1 MLKPAVFF
9 DRDGVL
15 NHDTGYLHRWD
26 DFRWIDGA
34 RDAVRL
40 CNDRGFLVF
49 VVTNQAGVGRG
60 YYREDDVRAL
70 HARMAE
76 DLAGSGARI
85 DDFEY
90 CPHHPEA
97 ALDGYRRACACRK
110 PAAGMIEALA
120 SRWPVDRPR
129 SLMVGDRETDLA
141 AAAAAGIPGYL
152 FRGGDLRSFLE
163 PLLAGA

>member
-1 MLKPAVFF
+1 MLKPAVFL

-26 DFRWIDGA
+26 AFRWIDGA

-76 DLAGSGARI
+76 DLAAHGARI

-97 ALDGYRRACACRK
+97 ALDAYRRVCACRK

-120 SRWPVDRPR
+120 ARWPVDRAR

-141 AAAAAGIPGYL
+141 AAAAAGIPGHL
-152 FRGGDLRSFLE
+152 FPGGDLRSFLE
-163 PLLAGA
+163 PLLARG